1 MRRLQLVFIPIFVLV
16 ISICLAAEPVQ
27 MAQVGPDGIQ
37 RIEIVGGSYFFKPN
51 RITLKVNVPAE
62 IKVSKESGFVPH
74 DIMMNSPEAGMKFQ
88 EGLTTEPRII
98 GFVPTKTGKYPFFCS
113 KKFMGSSHRGKGME
127 GIIEVVP

>member
-1 MRRLQLVFIPIFVLV
+1 MRHLQLVFTMFAFMVT
-16 ISICLAAEPVQ
+16 ISMAAEPVQ

-74 DIMMNSPEAGMKFQ
+74 DIMMNSPEAGMKFR
-88 EGLTTEPRII
+88 ENLTAEPRII
-98 GFVPTKTGKYPFFCS
+98 GFVPTKTGNYPFFCS
-113 KKFMGSSHRGKGME
+113 KKFMGSSHREKGME
-127 GIIEVVP
+127 GVIEVVP